1 MIAFPRTDRSIV
13 ASWWWTVDRLLLA
26 GIGLLAAVGVILVFA
41 ASPAVS
47 ERLYG
52 DGTHFVEK
60 HVMFLIPA
68 SFLLVGVSMLAPLGV
83 RRLAV
88 AMLVTFGLLLILTL
102 FFATEV
108 KGARRWLS
116 LAGVVVQ
123 PSEFVKPALAVVT
136 AWLLTR
142 RPGLGA
148 LPETAALVG
157 VVLMILAK
165 QPDIGMAA
173 VIGFVYAAQLFIAG
187 IGWVWVVG
195 MLGAGLFAAWQAYL
209 FWPHF
214 HQRIDSFLDPHSL
227 GYQVEQALRAVD
239 AGGLW
244 GRGPGEG
251 VTKFRLPDA
260 HADFIFAA
268 TAEEFGILACL
279 LLLGLFGFIILRGLS
294 RVSQATDRFS
304 QLAAAGLVAQI
315 GIQALINMAVN
326 LNLIPT
332 KGMTLPF
339 VSYGG
344 SSMLALAIGA
354 GMLLALT
361 RRNARL
367 EPEP

>member
-13 ASWWWTVDRLLLA
+13 AGWWWTVDRMLLA
-26 GIGLLAAVGVILVFA
+26 GIALLAAVGVILVFA

-52 DGTHFVEK
+52 DGTHFVTK
-60 HVMFLIPA
+60 HIMFLVPA
-68 SFLLVGVSMLAPLGV
+68 AFLVVGVSMLAPLGV

-88 AMLVTFGLLLILTL
+88 AMLLTFGFLLLLTL

-108 KGARRWLS
+108 KGARRWLA
-116 LAGVVVQ
+116 LPGVVIQ
-123 PSEFVKPALAVVT
+123 PSEFVKPALAVVS

-142 RPGLGA
+142 KPGVVA
-148 LPETAALVG
+148 IPETAILVG
-157 VVLMILAK
+157 LVLMVLAK
-165 QPDIGMAA
+165 QPDIGMGA
-173 VIGFVYAAQLFIAG
+173 VIGFVYATQLFIAG
-187 IGWVWVVG
+187 IGWVWITALLGGAVV
-195 MLGAGLFAAWQAYL
+195 AAWQAYL
-209 FWPHF
+209 LWPHF
-214 HQRIDSFLDPHSL
+214 QQRIDSFLDPHSL

-294 RVSQATDRFS
+294 RVSQTTDRFS
-304 QLAAAGLVAQI
+304 QLAAAGLVTQI

-344 SSMLALAIGA
+344 SSMLALAIGV

-367 EPEP
+367 EPET